1 MSLADAIGVLDGS
14 QARAAVSVRRRRLR
28 LLPYVLLAPSLLFLV
43 LFTYL
48 PVARVLVESF
58 YDKPHGTGAAVSFV
72 GLGNYARVLADPA
85 FRQAALNNLVYAVG
99 VLVPTLVLAL
109 AFALAVQRST
119 RFSAVLRTVFFFPSL
134 VPLVAAAS
142 LFFFIFLPGIGLL
155 DYYLAKIGLR
165 GPNWLGD
172 SDVALWSVIGLTVW
186 KNAGYYMLFYIAGLQ
201 NVPRDTLEAAMID
214 GANAWQRLRFVILPA
229 LAPTTAFV
237 VVIALIQL
245 LTNVDHIIVLTR
257 GGPSNATNLL
267 LYYIFQSAHE
277 NFEVGKAAAA
287 TLMSVAVLLAISLS
301 GALGAGTE
309 NTLLSLTLVFIPPIC
324 RVSESVTTQ
333 VRGFDFVDAARASGA
348 SALTI
353 VRVHVLGNVL
363 GPILVSAT
371 SLISVAII
379 LAAGLSFL
387 GLGVK
392 PPEPEWGLMLN
403 TLRQAIYVNPVLAAL
418 PGVMIFITSICFNL
432 MSDGLR
438 AAMDVKA

>member
-1 MSLADAIGVLDGS
+1 MQRRMSLAGTTGVLDGI
-14 QARAAVSVRRRRLR
+14 QAAAVPVRRRRLR
-28 LLPYVLLAPSLLFLV
+28 LLPYALLAPSLLFLV

-58 YDKPHGTGAAVSFV
+58 YDKPHGTGAATTFV
-72 GLGNYARVLADPA
+72 GLGNYAKVLADPA

-142 LFFFIFLPGIGLL
+142 LFFFIFLPRVGLL
-155 DYYLAKIGLR
+155 DYYLAKIGLH

-172 SDVALWSVIGLTVW
+172 SDIALWSVIGLTVW

-201 NVPRDTLEAAMID
+201 NVPRDTIEAAMID

-245 LTNVDHIIVLTR
+245 LTNVDHVIVLTR

-277 NFEVGKAAAA
+277 NFEYGKAAAA
-287 TLMSVAVLLAISLS
+287 TLMSVAVLLAISLGS
-301 GALGAGTE
+301 LRIMERGARGQWLRSRRDARPLQVAPAGRSTRQMRTWVARSRAMSASR
-309 NTLLSLTLVFIPPIC
+309 NLCPRCSPRSC
-324 RVSESVTTQ
+324 RRWPSCG
-333 VRGFDFVDAARASGA
+333 RARSC
-348 SALTI
+348 
-353 VRVHVLGNVL
+353 
-363 GPILVSAT
+363 GP
-371 SLISVAII
+371 
-379 LAAGLSFL
+379 
-387 GLGVK
+387 
-392 PPEPEWGLMLN
+392 
-403 TLRQAIYVNPVLAAL
+403 
-418 PGVMIFITSICFNL
+418 
-432 MSDGLR
+432 
-438 AAMDVKA
+438 

>member
-1 MSLADAIGVLDGS
+1 MSLAGATGVLDGI
-14 QARAAVSVRRRRLR
+14 QPATLPGNQNVRRHRVR
-28 LLPYVLLAPSLLFLV
+28 LLPYALLAPSVLFLG

-48 PVARVLVESF
+48 PVARVLIDSF
-58 YDKPHGTGAAVSFV
+58 YDKPHAGGATTFV
-72 GLGNYARVLADPA
+72 GLGNYAKVLADPA

-142 LFFFIFLPGIGLL
+142 LFFFIFLPRIGLL
-155 DYYLAKIGLR
+155 DYYLGKIGLS

-172 SDVALWSVIGLTVW
+172 SDVALWSVIGITVW

-201 NVPRDTLEAAMID
+201 NVPRDTVEAAMID

-245 LTNVDHIIVLTR
+245 LTNVDHVIVLTR

-277 NFEVGKAAAA
+277 NFEAGKAAAA
-287 TLMSVAVLLAISLS
+287 TLMSVAVLLVISLGS
-301 GALGAGTE
+301 LRIMERGA
-309 NTLLSLTLVFIPPIC
+309 
-324 RVSESVTTQ
+324 
-333 VRGFDFVDAARASGA
+333 RGNG
-348 SALTI
+348 
-353 VRVHVLGNVL
+353 
-363 GPILVSAT
+363 
-371 SLISVAII
+371 
-379 LAAGLSFL
+379 
-387 GLGVK
+387 
-392 PPEPEWGLMLN
+392 
-403 TLRQAIYVNPVLAAL
+403 
-418 PGVMIFITSICFNL
+418 
-432 MSDGLR
+432 
-438 AAMDVKA
+438 

>member
-1 MSLADAIGVLDGS
+1 MSLAGATGVLDGI
-14 QARAAVSVRRRRLR
+14 QPATLPGKQQVRRRRAR
-28 LLPYVLLAPSLLFLV
+28 LLPYALLAPSLLFLV

-58 YDKPHGTGAAVSFV
+58 YDKPHAGGATTFV
-72 GLGNYARVLADPA
+72 GLGNYAKVLADPA

-142 LFFFIFLPGIGLL
+142 LFFFIFLPRIGLL
-155 DYYLAKIGLR
+155 DYYLGKIGLH

-172 SDVALWSVIGLTVW
+172 SDVALWSVIGITVW

-201 NVPRDTLEAAMID
+201 NVPRDTVEAAMID

-237 VVIALIQL
+237 IVIALIQL
-245 LTNVDHIIVLTR
+245 LTNVDHVIVLTR

-277 NFEVGKAAAA
+277 NFELGKAAAA
-287 TLMSVAVLLAISLS
+287 TLMSVAVLLVISLGS
-301 GALGAGTE
+301 LRIMERGARGA
-309 NTLLSLTLVFIPPIC
+309 
-324 RVSESVTTQ
+324 
-333 VRGFDFVDAARASGA
+333 A
-348 SALTI
+348 
-353 VRVHVLGNVL
+353 
-363 GPILVSAT
+363 
-371 SLISVAII
+371 
-379 LAAGLSFL
+379 
-387 GLGVK
+387 
-392 PPEPEWGLMLN
+392 
-403 TLRQAIYVNPVLAAL
+403 
-418 PGVMIFITSICFNL
+418 
-432 MSDGLR
+432 
-438 AAMDVKA
+438 